1 MLFASWKY
9 QVHSQTVSQM
19 TPFVIKLEFEWLI
32 IRNSSKEMLMKF
44 VDAQVISLA
53 WTMVPS
59 TLLKIG
65 IPNKQLKKTYLLTRV
80 CFTIGVLLNKS
91 VSNNNKFIYFIR
103 SLVPYRCRRFLYL
116 DLAATVVR
124 TFLHLPHPQL
134 IAAMT
139 FFSHVVL
146 SFKLIFLVRKFRKSL
161 VQHSHHVSKSENLEF
176 WILGT
181 RDLRQFQMF

>member
-32 IRNSSKEMLMKF
+32 IRNSSKEMMKF

-65 IPNKQLKKTYLLTRV
+65 ITNKQLKKTYLLTRV

-161 VQHSHHVSKSENLEF
+161 VQHSPMCPNPKIWNF
-176 WILGT
+176 G
-181 RDLRQFQMF
+181 FQERGI